1 MRQRYFFMPNNYKN
15 LEKKCQF
22 VRLIVSGCYYILIR
36 NLSMDITDN
45 QCMSFLCCFM
55 SDICFDK

>member
-15 LEKKCQF
+15 LEKKYQF

-36 NLSMDITDN
+36 NLPMDITDN
-45 QCMSFLCCFM
+45 QCMSFLLYVAQQRT
-55 SDICFDK
+55 S

>member
-15 LEKKCQF
+15 LEKKYQF
-22 VRLIVSGCYYILIR
+22 VRLIVPGCYYILIQY
-36 NLSMDITDN
+36 LPMDITDI